1 MALSKPIPD
10 PTGAEAQYWVIANV
24 SIDKLSESAGITLTG
39 YQDQKTRLDH
49 PAEGIIQRRQV
60 SVPTEDFRPLYEDV
74 VAGDAELYPALY
86 AYVKEH
92 EEDLEGAED
101 VFDDLQ

>member
-1 MALSKPIPD
+1 MALSKKISD
-10 PTGAEAQYWVIANV
+10 PTGIDASYWVIANV
-24 SIDKLSESAGITLTG
+24 TIDKLDQAASIQLTG
-39 YQDQKTRLDH
+39 YQDRQTRLDH
-49 PAEGIIQRRQV
+49 PAEGIIQRRSV
-60 SVPTEDFRPLYEDV
+60 SIMPEDFEQMYEDV